1 MNVLFTKK
9 GLDRKLISQLFGDRY
24 SYDFTE
30 VIKINALTVEPFA
43 LKNYSLIFTSV
54 NGVDSFFDNGF
65 HLNEVFTEKDYNKVY
80 VVGPKTKNALRKR
93 GFGTFKVCRH
103 AQELSEFL
111 VQNAQGERLL
121 HFCGNLS
128 LDILD
133 PLRPLQNIQYRK
145 IPVYETQLL
154 YPKVQTPYDAVV
166 FFSPSGVRSFIAEN
180 SIDNKILFTIG
191 HTTQNELAKHT
202 HLPIYASEES
212 NFQDLMEVI
221 VNRLNKL

>member
-191 HTTQNELAKHT
+191 HTTQNELEKHT